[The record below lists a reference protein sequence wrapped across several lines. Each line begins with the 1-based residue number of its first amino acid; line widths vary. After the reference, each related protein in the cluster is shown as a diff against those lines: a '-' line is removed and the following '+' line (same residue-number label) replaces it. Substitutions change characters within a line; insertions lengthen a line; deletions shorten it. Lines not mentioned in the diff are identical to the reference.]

1 MKSWSLSMRGKIIGQ
16 FLFVIAVFVSVIF
29 FWMLPALKKAVF
41 TEKETQIRHLTQS
54 AASLLEEYYVREQ
67 KGELTREEAQKQAL
81 VAVKGLRYG
90 PEGKDYFWINDFH
103 PKMIMHPYRSDL
115 DGKDITNFKDPK
127 NKHLFVEFAKVCKD
141 KGEGFVDYMWQWKDD
156 KTKIVPKLSFVKA
169 FTPWGWI
176 IGTGIYVNDVG
187 EQVAGMRNALL
198 IVIVPV
204 VILLLGILYI
214 PMRQLGS
221 LNQVANGLQRAA
233 EEVNSAAS
241 QVSSSSQQLAQG
253 ASQQAASLE
262 ESSASIEELASMTR
276 RNAESAKEA
285 NQMMQGTTKVVDQ
298 ATKTMESTQ
307 QSMEAISNAS
317 TDIAKIIKTIDEIAF
332 QTNLLALNAAV
343 EAARAGE
350 AGAGFA
356 VVADEVRNLAM
367 RAAEAAKNTS
377 QLIDDT
383 VKRIGVGADL
393 VHQSVD
399 AFQEVA
405 KSAQRVAH
413 LVEEIAAASEEQ
425 AQGLGQISQVVSQM
439 DQTVQATAA
448 NAEEAAATSEELS
461 AQSVSMQKFVQQL
474 EKVIG
479 GMRDHHATLVS
490 GSGGEKKV
498 VQRLAGLRHGAARP
512 APEQKMLASE
522 PKGHGVA
529 PEKVIPLEEGD
540 FKDF

>member
-1 MKSWSLSMRGKIIGQ
+1 MGQ
-16 FLFVIAVFVSVIF
+16 FLFIILVFVSVIF

-54 AASLLEEYYVREQ
+54 AASLLEQYYAREQ

-103 PKMIMHPYRSDL
+103 PKMIMYPFRADL
-115 DGKDITNFKDPK
+115 DGKDISDFKDPN

-169 FTPWGWI
+169 FAPWGWI
-176 IGTGIYVNDVG
+176 IGTGIYVNDEG
-187 EQVAGMRNALL
+187 EQVASMRNALL
-198 IVIVPV
+198 LVIVPV
-204 VILLLGILYI
+204 VLLLLGILYL

-233 EEVNSAAS
+233 EEVNSAAG
-241 QVSSSSQQLAQG
+241 QVSSSSQSLAQG

-262 ESSASIEELASMTR
+262 ESSASIEELASMTK

-285 NQMMQGTTKVVDQ
+285 NQMMQGTTKVVDE
-298 ATKTMESTQ
+298 ATKTMESTRE
-307 QSMEAISNAS
+307 SMEAISSAS
-317 TDIAKIIKTIDEIAF
+317 SDIAKIIKTIDEIAF

-377 QLIDDT
+377 ALIDET
-383 VKRIGVGADL
+383 VKSIGVGADL
-393 VHQSVD
+393 VHKSVD

-405 KSAQRVAH
+405 KSATRVAH
-413 LVEEIAAASEEQ
+413 LVEEISAASEEQ

-439 DQTVQATAA
+439 DQMVQATAA
-448 NAEEAAATSEELS
+448 NAEEAAATSEQLS
-461 AQSVSMQKFVQQL
+461 AQSVSMQKFVSEL
-474 EKVIG
+474 DKVVG
-479 GMRDHHATLVS
+479 GAKEHHAS
-490 GSGGEKKV
+490 
-498 VQRLAGLRHGAARP
+498 LAGDSRGDKKRLQKLAAMRP
-512 APEQKMLASE
+512 AITRTGPDQKLPA
-522 PKGHGVA
+522 PDTKGPGVP